1 MCAERSVDRT
11 NVHAETAVPPDP
23 FIATHS
29 HLEAARSRIVDSIQ
43 QRVADAGAHGVV
55 VAMSGGLD
63 STVTATLAVEAL
75 GPERVLALALPC
87 HKTEQHDARD
97 ARTIA
102 AGLGIEFAEIQLR
115 PLLELFDD
123 TVASVLECRL
133 DGDGDGRR
141 DMVEIEDDDSGRD
154 GESDSTDDNVS
165 SDRPNE
171 RNCELGNVVSRLR
184 MSCAYYAANRDQRLV
199 LGTANRSE
207 LLLGYFTKY
216 GDGAADTYPIGD
228 LYKTEVRALAQRIG
242 IPRRIIS
249 KSPTAGFSADQT
261 DANELGAPYETID
274 PLLFRLVEQ
283 EQSVADAA
291 ADLDLDWKTAR
302 TIAWLCA
309 ETEHKRRRPPTP
321 DVSQFRRVN
330 IDTD

>member
-1 MCAERSVDRT
+1 MCAEHSADRT
-11 NVHAETAVPPDP
+11 NVHTETAVPPDP
-23 FIATHS
+23 FIATQPR
-29 HLEAARSRIVDSIQ
+29 LEAVRSQIVDSIQ

-75 GPERVLALALPC
+75 GPERVLGLTLPC
-87 HKTEQHDARD
+87 HKTEQRDARD
-97 ARTIA
+97 ARTLA
-102 AGLGIEFAEIQLR
+102 AGLGMEFAEIQLR

-133 DGDGDGRR
+133 DGSRDGSRDRDG
-141 DMVEIEDDDSGRD
+141 IEDDDSGRD
-154 GESDSTDDNVS
+154 GESTSGTDSAS
-165 SDRPNE
+165 GRPNE
-171 RNCELGNVVSRLR
+171 RNCELGNVVARLR
-184 MSCAYYAANRDQRLV
+184 MSCAYYAANREQRLV

-207 LLLGYFTKY
+207 LALGYFTKY

-242 IPRRIIS
+242 VPRRIIS

-261 DANELGAPYETID
+261 DADELGAPYETID

-283 EQSVADAA
+283 DQSVADAA
-291 ADLDLDWKTAR
+291 ADLDLDWETAR
-302 TIAWLCA
+302 TIAWRCA
-309 ETEHKRRRPPTP
+309 RTEHKRGRPPVP
-321 DVSQFRRVN
+321 GISRFRRVDA
-330 IDTD
+330 DTD

>member
-1 MCAERSVDRT
+1 MSTD
-11 NVHAETAVPPDP
+11 AETDGRSTCTAPDEP
-23 FIATHS
+23 FIVTRPR
-29 HLEAARSRIVDSIQ
+29 LEVVRSRIVDSIQ

-75 GPERVLALALPC
+75 GPERVLGLALPC
-87 HKTEQHDARD
+87 HKTEQRDARD

-102 AGLGIEFAEIQLR
+102 AGLGMAFTEIQLR

-133 DGDGDGRR
+133 DGDGRRGR
-141 DMVEIEDDDSGRD
+141 VEIEDDDSGGD
-154 GESDSTDDNVS
+154 GESGSTDDSAS
-165 SDRPNE
+165 SARPNE
-171 RNCELGNVVSRLR
+171 RNCELGNVVARLR
-184 MSCAYYAANRDQRLV
+184 MSCAYYAANREQRLV

-216 GDGAADTYPIGD
+216 GDGAADSYPIGD

-242 IPRRIIS
+242 VPRRIIS
-249 KSPTAGFSADQT
+249 KSPTAGFWADQT
-261 DANELGAPYETID
+261 DADELGAPYETID

-283 EQSVADAA
+283 AQSVTEAA
-291 ADLDLDWKTAR
+291 ADLDLDSETAR
-302 TIAWLCA
+302 AIAWLCA
-309 ETEHKRRRPPTP
+309 ETEHKRCRPPIP
-321 DVSQFRRVN
+321 DVDRLKRGG
-330 IDTD
+330 TDAN